1 MTINKTNNPFRI
13 WEMPG
18 GFGEINFPLKF
29 LEASQCN
36 LYLIKSSSSAAT
48 ASWESIP
55 QRKWE
60 KALTSLERRPLPQY

>member
-29 LEASQCN
+29 LEASQRN
-36 LYLIKSSSSAAT
+36 LYLIRSSSVAAT

-60 KALTSLERRPLPQY
+60 KALTSLGQRPLPRH